1 LLDSIIAS
9 GCHEIEMRVAV
20 SFRASRAE
28 VTKVCLPA
36 HRPGKYRLEQIS
48 AG

>member
-1 LLDSIIAS
+1 VLLKSLLDSIIAS

-36 HRPGKYRLEQIS
+36 HPPWEVPT
-48 AG
+48 